1 MPNIVNLSRK
11 EENARSQRGD
21 TIYQEQNIEELNQ
34 QIKKAK
40 EMEEERIHQETE
52 AMLEQKRE

>member
-1 MPNIVNLSRK
+1 MIYQDPNI
-11 EENARSQRGD
+11 D
-21 TIYQEQNIEELNQ
+21 ELNQ

-40 EMEEERIHQETE
+40 LEEEERIHQETE